1 MSALIDS
8 DAFCKLGGCGLL
20 EAVVRAIG
28 TELSHTKRLAALP
41 HMLRKGALA
50 RRVGTLREPLEQL
63 ATSLGVAPETGALWL
78 DRILT
83 NAPDVDV
90 GEAQLFALAAEHSDV
105 LLITGD
111 KRAVEAIGRVWD
123 STKLGRAY
131 VKRPLLRPLMDGGC
145 DRASARQPL
154 TAPSVSP
161 VTM

>member
-111 KRAVEAIGRVWD
+111 KSRGDRSGVGLDQAGPRVRQAASPAAAYGRR
-123 STKLGRAY
+123 L
-131 VKRPLLRPLMDGGC
+131 
-145 DRASARQPL
+145 
-154 TAPSVSP
+154 
-161 VTM
+161 

>member
-20 EAVVRAIG
+20 EAAARAIG

-41 HMLRKGALA
+41 HMLPKGALA

-63 ATSLGVAPETGALWL
+63 ATSLGVAQAGALWL

-90 GEAQLFALAAEHSDV
+90 GEGQLFALAAENSDV

-111 KRAVEAIGRVWD
+111 KRAVEAIGQCG
-123 STKLGRAY
+123 T
-131 VKRPLLRPLMDGGC
+131 
-145 DRASARQPL
+145 
-154 TAPSVSP
+154 
-161 VTM
+161 